1 VAPGNFRF
9 DFYQGGV
16 LKESKLSNVAI
27 NGTYSL
33 NTTLPAGS
41 YDVLVRGTTWLTKK
55 VSGVTLAPSTTVNA
69 VMVNGNANDDD
80 SVDLLDYFVLSDT
93 YNLGL
98 GDAGYNDSA
107 DFNGDNSVD
116 LLDYFILSDSYNKES
131 DLP

>member
-1 VAPGNFRF
+1 
-9 DFYQGGV
+9 
-16 LKESKLSNVAI
+16 
-27 NGTYSL
+27 
-33 NTTLPAGS
+33 
-41 YDVLVRGTTWLTKK
+41 
-55 VSGVTLAPSTTVNA
+55 
-69 VMVNGNANDDD
+69 MVNGNANDDD